1 MNNTAMP
8 AMGID
13 VSKAKLDCAL
23 ALGPKFR
30 NKVFPNTPAGFRLLD
45 AWIAQHAGG
54 QVHACLEATGAYWE
68 AVALHLADAGHVV
81 SVVNPA
87 LAQAH
92 ARSMG
97 LRSKTDAID
106 ARALADFC
114 RQRAPAPWQ
123 PPSPGERR
131 LRALVLRHQ
140 ALVDMQTQESN
151 RLESARDDV
160 RGSLDQH
167 LAWLAR
173 EIERIERDIHQT
185 TDDDPDLRGKRDLL
199 ESIPG
204 LGERTTAT
212 LLAYGLGDGRFD
224 TARQVVAFAGLNPR
238 LHESGS
244 SVRGRPRLS
253 KVGHAPLRRAL
264 YMPAMVALH
273 RTAWGKLFRQ
283 RLGAHGKPPK
293 LIIGAMMRK
302 LLTVAFGVLRS
313 GRPFDPALHNA

>member
-1 MNNTAMP
+1 MNALSTIP
-8 AMGID
+8 MGID
-13 VSKAKLDCAL
+13 VSKAKLDCTL
-23 ALGPKFR
+23 ALGSKFR
-30 NKVFPNTPAGFRLLD
+30 NKVFANTPAGFMQLD
-45 AWIAQHAGG
+45 AWIAQYAQGP
-54 QVHACLEATGAYWE
+54 VHACLEATGVYWE
-68 AVALHLADAGHVV
+68 AVAQHLADAGHAV
-81 SVVNPA
+81 SVIHPA

-114 RQRAPAPWQ
+114 RQRSPARWQ
-123 PPSPGERR
+123 PASTSERR

-140 ALVDMQTQESN
+140 ALVDMHTQESN
-151 RLESARDDV
+151 RLASARDAVHD
-160 RGSLDQH
+160 SLSQH
-167 LAWLAR
+167 LTWLAA
-173 EIERIERDIHQT
+173 EIERIERDIRQT
-185 TDDDPDLRGKRDLL
+185 IDDDPDLRGKQDLL
-199 ESIPG
+199 SSIPG

-212 LLAYGLGDGRFD
+212 LLAFGLGDGRFD

-253 KVGHAPLRRAL
+253 KVGHAALRRAL
-264 YMPAMVALH
+264 YMPAMVALY
-273 RTAWGKLFRQ
+273 RTAWGALFRH
-283 RLGAHGKPPK
+283 RLAARGKPAK

-313 GRPFDPALHNA
+313 GKPFDPALHST